1 MKPSTLKLTVSYFHT
16 SKFSILQHHIFGM
29 SNLKILE
36 LERKLDKLRI
46 SNLEE
51 KVKILTK
58 RISKLEDKEDNF
70 AAGNCVKLKDVND
83 NRVLEVVHVTPKS
96 VWLRHG
102 NKKPF
107 LKRKYNVEKS
117 KINK

>member
-1 MKPSTLKLTVSYFHT
+1 
-16 SKFSILQHHIFGM
+16 M
-29 SNLKILE
+29 SNQKILD

-58 RISKLEDKEDNF
+58 RISKLEDKDKEDKDDYF
-70 AAGNCVKLKDVND
+70 AVGNCVKLKNG
-83 NRVLEVVHVTPKS
+83 NGNVLKVVHVTPKS

-102 NKKPF
+102 NKKKF
-107 LKRKYNVEKS
+107 LKRKYNVEKV
-117 KINK
+117 KINN